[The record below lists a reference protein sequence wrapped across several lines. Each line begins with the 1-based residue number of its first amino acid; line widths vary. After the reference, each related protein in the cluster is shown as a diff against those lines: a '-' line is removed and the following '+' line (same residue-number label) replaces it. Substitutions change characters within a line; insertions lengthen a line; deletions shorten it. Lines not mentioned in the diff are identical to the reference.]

1 MLSPKL
7 KEEWKKLRTKL
18 NLVGVNVSNSLATKE
33 QGFFF
38 SLWIKLWMNESTHG
52 VRLRAWNLTSSPW
65 FDRDKNFVII
75 ILKSCEST
83 LWN

>member
-1 MLSPKL
+1 MHKMLSPKL

-38 SLWIKLWMNESTHG
+38 RSE
-52 VRLRAWNLTSSPW
+52 
-65 FDRDKNFVII
+65 
-75 ILKSCEST
+75 
-83 LWN
+83 